1 MNIEI
6 GKTYAVSPRWKKSFD
21 EQEHWVNSKGQKITI
36 STLWRSG
43 TINITPQ
50 NEEEVSWLL
59 EGLEHADSDSF
70 EPYAFE
76 EHEYQSA
83 WDGCSTDL
91 DFSESMLK
99 SVEDEEE
106 CERLEEGYHD
116 EGTMFLEEEGFDIDD
131 SDVFMWGALDI
142 EEL

>member
-6 GKTYAVSPRWKKSFD
+6 GKTYAVSPRWKKSFE
-21 EQEHWVNSKGQKITI
+21 EQEHWVNDKGEKITI
-36 STLWRSG
+36 TTLWRSG

-50 NEEEVSWLL
+50 NKDEVSWLL
-59 EGLEHADSDSF
+59 EGLEHTDSDSF

-76 EHEYQSA
+76 EYEYDSA

-91 DFSESMLK
+91 DFSQSMLK
-99 SVEDEEE
+99 TVKDEER

-116 EGTMFLEEEGFDIDD
+116 EGTMFLEEEGFDIED
-131 SDVFMWGALDI
+131 SDVFMYGGLDI
-142 EEL
+142 EEV

>member
-1 MNIEI
+1 MKVQI

-21 EQEHWVNSKGQKITI
+21 EQEHWVNSKGEKITI

-50 NEEEVSWLL
+50 NEDEVSWLL
-59 EGLEHADSDSF
+59 EGLEHSDGESF

-76 EHEYQSA
+76 EYEYQSA

-99 SVEDEEE
+99 SVEDEEN

-116 EGTMFLEEEGFDIDD
+116 EGTMFLEEEGFDVED

>member
-6 GKTYAVSPRWKKSFD
+6 GKTYALSPRWKKSFE
-21 EQEHWVNSKGQKITI
+21 EQEHWVNDKGEKITI
-36 STLWRSG
+36 TTLWRSG

-50 NEEEVSWLL
+50 NKDEVSWLL
-59 EGLEHADSDSF
+59 EGLEHTDSDSF

-76 EHEYQSA
+76 EYEYDSA

-91 DFSESMLK
+91 DFSQSMLK
-99 SVEDEEE
+99 TVKDEER

-116 EGTMFLEEEGFDIDD
+116 EGTMFLEEEGFDIED
-131 SDVFMWGALDI
+131 SDVFMYGGLDI
-142 EEL
+142 EEI